1 MEETMRTLRIVMLII
16 IGAFA
21 FNIACPATS
30 SAHSDG
36 HLGTAIKEP
45 VAVALKHV
53 KLLLKKGKIE
63 KSWEEVEEG
72 TGKMQQ
78 FGKRSEWIVTFNNPQ
93 AKEPSK
99 RTLYLFLTLTGKYI
113 AANFTGK

>member
-1 MEETMRTLRIVMLII
+1 MRIISIILLIM

-21 FNIACPATS
+21 FNITCPATS

-36 HLGTAIKEP
+36 HRGTAIKESEA

-63 KSWEEVEEG
+63 KSWEEVDEG
-72 TGKMQQ
+72 TGKLKQ
-78 FGKRSEWIVTFNNPQ
+78 FGKSQEWVVIIKNSK
-93 AKEPSK
+93 AKDPAK
-99 RTLYLFLTLTGKYI
+99 RTLYFFLTLQGKYI